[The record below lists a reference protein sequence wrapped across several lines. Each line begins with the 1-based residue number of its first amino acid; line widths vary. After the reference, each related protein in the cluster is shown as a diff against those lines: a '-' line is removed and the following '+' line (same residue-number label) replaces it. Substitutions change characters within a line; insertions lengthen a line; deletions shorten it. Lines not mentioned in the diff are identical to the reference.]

1 MTPSSL
7 IIASSYLLPRFEGGT
22 RTSISNYIIL
32 GRPPV
37 QITSLFLASWSLF
50 LPFIRG
56 NRSENKNKQ
65 KEIGSGGVIVS
76 YASLCS
82 RSPGQSIR
90 LQLIC
95 DFARSHGLEHLIAQQ
110 ARVPACLTRRTL
122 SFCHSLAMKCVR
134 PRRISAQPSMRNHSL
149 PLLYPERQK

>member
-110 ARVPACLTRRTL
+110 ARVPACLTRRT
-122 SFCHSLAMKCVR
+122 
-134 PRRISAQPSMRNHSL
+134 
-149 PLLYPERQK
+149 PLLLSLTCYEVRSSETNLCPAIHAQSQSTPSLS